1 MSSNR
6 HTKEELR
13 HDAFVDTTARVTH
26 YLQNNFMAVMVG
38 VAAIAVVVV
47 GVVFL
52 QQSREGSRVQ
62 ASQLMF
68 RATSLYQNGQYSDG
82 LIVMDDLIS
91 QHGGSREG
99 RSALYLAGASH
110 LALGENDEAVA
121 RFEEYLGAA
130 SNGEYATSARLGIAL
145 ASEGRGDLEAAA
157 TTYREVREQLDEQS
171 PFYVQAAIGEA
182 RALQA
187 LGRIDEAVAILRP
200 MRDVEDFNARQ
211 EIDNRIATL
220 EALR

>member
-6 HTKEELR
+6 ITKEDLR

-26 YLQNNFMAVMVG
+26 YLQHNFMAVMVG

-52 QQSREGSRVQ
+52 QQSREGSRLQ

-68 RATSLYQNGQYSDG
+68 RATSLYQGGQYSDG

-91 QHGGSREG
+91 QHGGSSEG
-99 RSALYLAGASH
+99 RAALYLAGASH
-110 LALGENDEAVA
+110 LALGENDEAIS
-121 RFEEYLGAA
+121 RFEEYLDVAG
-130 SNGEYATSARLGIAL
+130 SGQYAVSARLGIAL
-145 ASEGRGDLEAAA
+145 ANESRGNHEVAAS
-157 TTYREVREQLDEQS
+157 TYREVRTKLEADS
-171 PFYVQAAIGEA
+171 PFLTQAAIGEA

-187 LGRIDEAVAILRP
+187 LGKIDEALAVLRP
-200 MRDVEDFNARQ
+200 LRGTEDFNARQ